1 MSLGFRTDHLLMLST
16 ELRSQSYDSMRGG
29 QFYREVLRRAAT
41 VPGVKSVALS
51 ALRSVRLRSR
61 TAPSCR

>member
-16 ELRSQSYDSMRGG
+16 ELRRQSYDSVRGQ

-41 VPGVKSVALS
+41 VPGVKSVALTRFVPFGYDR
-51 ALRSVRLRSR
+51 AP
-61 TAPSCR
+61 APSSR